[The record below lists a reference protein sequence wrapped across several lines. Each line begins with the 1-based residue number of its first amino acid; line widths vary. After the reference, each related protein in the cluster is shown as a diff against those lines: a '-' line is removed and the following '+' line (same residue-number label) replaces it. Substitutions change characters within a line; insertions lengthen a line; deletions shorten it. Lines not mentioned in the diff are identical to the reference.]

1 MKTTVKAKIED
12 LFNVISIDREVIG
25 STRRRNYIEKA
36 IKQGHCLIEKEDD
49 RIVGFLIYDTNFFEC
64 TFISLVIVSPLNRR
78 KGYASLLLNNMMSSS
93 PTLKIF
99 SSTNLSNTSMQRV
112 FDANGFIQSGIVENL
127 DEGDPEII
135 YFKSKC

>member
-1 MKTTVKAKIED
+1 MKTTVKANIED

-25 STRRRNYIEKA
+25 STRRLNYIEKA
-36 IKQGHCLIEKEDD
+36 IKQGHFLIAKEDD
-49 RIVGFLIYDTNFFEC
+49 RIIGFLIYDTNFFEC
-64 TFISLVIVSPLNRR
+64 TFISLVIVSPSNRR
-78 KGYASLLLNNMMSSS
+78 KGYASLLLNHMMSSS
-93 PTLKIF
+93 PTLKVF